1 MKGKVLQQYYLLLVE
16 NRLEE
21 FEQKLSFY
29 FTLYF
34 AKLLPLQHYHLD
46 WLVIQLRPMRRQ
58 SCLQSDFK
66 ADYVQSEIK
75 SDSRKFV
82 MLIQF
87 LNYAQHLDFEIK
99 SIDQISY
106 RVVSF
111 RLQDFL
117 RFQNKYNNQY
127 QLTKVKEFFEEIQ
140 TGILLTSFSDNYF
153 QSLVAIPLVKFH
165 KIQKFWVG
173 RVWLAEELFYYRYPF
188 LLPDF
193 FKNKLTK
200 DQFEVRVEVIKIFHS
215 VDITKTFLIQ
225 QFLDSYSTVSNQR
238 INKIKKNFIEL
249 VQILQEYDLIE
260 SNYKI
265 ISNGSF
271 LDTNELNISNISEGF
286 VIYEKIYI

>member
-1 MKGKVLQQYYLLLVE
+1 M
-16 NRLEE
+16 
-21 FEQKLSFY
+21 
-29 FTLYF
+29 
-34 AKLLPLQHYHLD
+34 
-46 WLVIQLRPMRRQ
+46 
-58 SCLQSDFK
+58 CLQSALK
-66 ADYVQSEIK
+66 SDYIQSEIK

-99 SIDQISY
+99 YIDQISY
-106 RVVSF
+106 RVV
-111 RLQDFL
+111 QDFL

-127 QLTKVKEFFEEIQ
+127 QLTKVKEFFEEVQ

-153 QSLVAIPLVKFH
+153 QSLVAIPLVKFQ

-173 RVWLAEELFYYRYPF
+173 RVWLAEELFYYKYPF
-188 LLPDF
+188 FLPDF
-193 FKNKLTK
+193 FKTKLTK
-200 DQFEVRVEVIKIFHS
+200 DQFEVRVEVIKVFHS

>member
-1 MKGKVLQQYYLLLVE
+1 MIY
-16 NRLEE
+16 N
-21 FEQKLSFY
+21 
-29 FTLYF
+29 
-34 AKLLPLQHYHLD
+34 
-46 WLVIQLRPMRRQ
+46 QL
-58 SCLQSDFK
+58 K
-66 ADYVQSEIK
+66 
-75 SDSRKFV
+75 
-82 MLIQF
+82 
-87 LNYAQHLDFEIK
+87 
-99 SIDQISY
+99 
-106 RVVSF
+106 
-111 RLQDFL
+111 
-117 RFQNKYNNQY
+117 
-127 QLTKVKEFFEEIQ
+127 KVKEFFEEVK

-173 RVWLAEELFYYRYPF
+173 RVWLAEELFYQKYPF

-193 FKNKLTK
+193 FKTKLTK
-200 DQFEVRVEVIKIFHS
+200 DQFEVRVEVIKVFHS

-271 LDTNELNISNISEGF
+271 LDTNELNIFNISEGF